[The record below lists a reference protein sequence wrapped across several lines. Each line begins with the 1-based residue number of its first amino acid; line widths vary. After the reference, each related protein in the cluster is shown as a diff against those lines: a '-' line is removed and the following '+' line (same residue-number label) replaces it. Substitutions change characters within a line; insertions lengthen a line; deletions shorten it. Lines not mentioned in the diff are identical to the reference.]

1 MNSSSLSS
9 SVPSTSSSNPFSL
22 PPPLQRPSKI
32 AVVTGAGSG
41 IGRAVASGLLNDGWT
56 VVLAG
61 RRSEPLQ
68 SLSEL
73 AASRGQ
79 TALAWPTDVTDPDSV
94 QALFDKVALR
104 FGRLDLLFNNAG
116 VNAPAVPMDELP
128 LEHWFNVIHTNVT
141 GVFLCARA
149 AFGLMRRQQP
159 QGGRIINNG
168 SISAHAPRPF
178 TAPYTASKH
187 AVTGLTKALALDGR
201 AYGIVASQIDIGNAL
216 TELSERMTRGV
227 LQANGTVAPEPMMDA
242 THVAN
247 AVRHIAAL
255 PHEANVLQMT
265 VMASAMP
272 FVGRG

>member
-1 MNSSSLSS
+1 MNA
-9 SVPSTSSSNPFSL
+9 STTP
-22 PPPLQRPSKI
+22 RI
-32 AVVTGAGSG
+32 ALVTGAGSG
-41 IGRAVASGLLNDGWT
+41 VGRVTALGLLDDGWT

-61 RRSEPLQ
+61 RRAEPLKILQ
-68 SLSEL
+68 EE
-73 AASRGQ
+73 AAARGQ
-79 TALAWPTDVTDPDSV
+79 AAFAVPTDVTDPDSV
-94 QALFDKVALR
+94 QALFDAIEAR
-104 FGRLDLLFNNAG
+104 YGRLDLLFNNAG

-128 LEHWFNVIHTNVT
+128 LEKWFSVINTNVT

-149 AFGLMRRQQP
+149 AFALMRRQSP

-168 SISAHAPRPF
+168 SISAHTPRPF

-201 AYGIVASQIDIGNAL
+201 AFNIVASQVDIGNAL

-242 THVAN
+242 KHVAN
-247 AVRHIAAL
+247 AVRHMASL
-255 PHEANVLQMT
+255 PLDANVLTMT